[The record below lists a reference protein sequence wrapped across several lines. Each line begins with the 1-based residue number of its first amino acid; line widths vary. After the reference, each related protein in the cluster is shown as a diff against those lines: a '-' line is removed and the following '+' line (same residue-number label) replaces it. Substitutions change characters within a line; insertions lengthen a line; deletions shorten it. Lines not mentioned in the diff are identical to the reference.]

1 MSPAKTSSEPPIRF
15 GSLATVV
22 GFLVIVELTSGVM
35 QGFFTPLWTPI
46 ARMLSVPDADTNWL
60 QGGLDLV
67 SAIAI
72 PAFAK
77 LGDMI
82 GHKRMLLIS
91 TGLTGLAAW
100 GLVAT
105 TNFWVFLVAWSFTGF
120 YVVWLPLE
128 TALVYNRARQI
139 GQPATLTRRAA
150 SILVAS
156 LETGVIIA
164 ALSSGFLVNV
174 LPLRLVLSFP
184 AIALIICF
192 IVIWRGVPETPQVTG
207 GKFDSGGMALV
218 ASALLAFFGGL
229 FILRVLGPSSPWP
242 WAVMG
247 VGLVLF
253 VPFVRYELGA
263 SDPLINVRMFRSSAL
278 WPVFLTA
285 GLFGVSVLGAQA
297 PLSTYAQTKPTEVGY
312 GLGATTG
319 QTSILIGIYVISL
332 VIGALSLPLVTKLVR
347 PRVALIGAAVL
358 VSIGYA
364 MFVPFHG
371 TYVELLTNMVIAG
384 IGSGALVA
392 ALPAAAAAA
401 APNSQTGVATGLTNS
416 VKTVGGGIASA
427 VFGVALAT
435 HAAGSVSEGTTAGS
449 FSGYMTVWI
458 VCSATAAIAAIGLF
472 FVPKQAFSDQPRE
485 PEDADIP
492 DLSSGESKSDD
503 SSLIDGLAPSG
514 PAE

>member
-1 MSPAKTSSEPPIRF
+1 MKSTKTSPEAPVRF

-22 GFLVIVELTSGVM
+22 GFLVVVELTSGVM
-35 QGFFTPLWTPI
+35 QGFFTPLLTDI
-46 ARMLSVPDADTNWL
+46 ARMLNVPDADTNWL

-91 TGLTGLAAW
+91 TGLTAVAAW

-105 TNFWVFLVAWSFTGF
+105 TNFWFFLVAWSLTGF

-150 SILVAS
+150 GILVAS
-156 LETGVIIA
+156 LESGVIVS
-164 ALSSGFLVNV
+164 ALASGFLVSV
-174 LPLRLVLSFP
+174 LPLRMVLAIP
-184 AIALIICF
+184 AIALAICF

-207 GKFDSGGMALV
+207 GQFDSSGMALI

-229 FILRVLGPSSPWP
+229 FILRVLGSGSPWP
-242 WAVMG
+242 WVVIA
-247 VGLVLF
+247 VGLVMF
-253 VPFVRYELGA
+253 VPFVRHELGTA
-263 SDPLINVRMFRSSAL
+263 DPLIDVRMFRSPAL

-297 PLSTYAQTKPTEVGY
+297 PLSTYARTDPAVGY
-312 GLGATTG
+312 GLGATAG
-319 QTSILIGIYVISL
+319 QTSILIGVYVIAL
-332 VIGALSLPLVTKLVR
+332 VVGALTLPLVTR
-347 PRVALIGAAVL
+347 WIPPRVALIGAAAL
-358 VSIGYA
+358 VAIGYGL
-364 MFVPFHG
+364 FVPFHG

-401 APNSQTGVATGLTNS
+401 APDAQTGVATGLTNS

-427 VFGVALAT
+427 VFGLVLAS
-435 HAAGSVSEGTTAGS
+435 HGAGSTSAGTTAGS
-449 FSGYMTVWI
+449 YTGYMTAWI
-458 VCSATAAIAAIGLF
+458 ICSLTAVIAAVCLF
-472 FVPKQAFSDQPRE
+472 FVPKQAFSDK
-485 PEDADIP
+485 A
-492 DLSSGESKSDD
+492 S
-503 SSLIDGLAPSG
+503 A
-514 PAE
+514 